1 MPELSVLIVN
11 YNSWRECVQA
21 IATLRQHGPTRPDG
35 TPMPYEV
42 IVVDNQS
49 PRKTPKLIAMV
60 EAELQLLRDEQGD
73 EQAGVLILHDENG
86 GYSKGMNL
94 AMSHS
99 RGKWILVSNPDVLF
113 GEGLLPSLQRHLEGD
128 PKAGIVVPKGFW
140 DTSHAGHLPPNT
152 LPTLWDAWAEVIGVY
167 SGRFRNWRLRRLL
180 KRWQAVWQAEQPMSL
195 PMMSGCLF
203 LTEREYFE
211 GIGKFDERY
220 PLYYEDADLSVT
232 IIKSG
237 RHIVQVPDARLVHFV
252 NRSGMSDLETMW
264 SRHKESRTKYYRK
277 WYGWLGRLTLYA
289 TSRLLEVKALAR
301 FRRVHPREPYVDLG
315 ESAEPPVLQL
325 PRSCERYLVLLSLD
339 LRFFL
344 AAGIYGS
351 GDSWT
356 PSQESF
362 DVFVN
367 TVFFFC
373 VFDLSNGEP
382 EFLGTWRY
390 HCLSHLGQPLPAVAS
405 EQPKE
410 VS

>member
-1 MPELSVLIVN
+1 MAELSVLIVN

-21 IATLRQHGPTRPDG
+21 VATLRQHGPTRPDG

-49 PRKTPKLIAMV
+49 PHKTPKLISMV
-60 EAELQLLRDEQGD
+60 EAELQKVCEQQGD
-73 EQAGVLILHDENG
+73 DKAGVLILHDENG

-94 AMSHS
+94 ALSHS
-99 RGKWILVSNPDVLF
+99 RGKWILVSNPDLLF

-128 PKAGIVVPKGFW
+128 PTAGIVVPKGFW

-152 LPTLWDAWAEVIGVY
+152 LPTLWDAWAEVLGMY
-167 SGRFRNWRLRRLL
+167 SRRFQYWHLKRLM
-180 KRWQAVWQAEQPMSL
+180 KRWQVAWQAVEPMSL

-203 LTEREYFE
+203 LTDREYFE
-211 GIGKFDERY
+211 RIGTFDERY
-220 PLYYEDADLSVT
+220 PLYYEDADLSVAIT
-232 IIKSG
+232 KSG
-237 RHIVQVPDARLVHFV
+237 RRIVQVPDAHLVHFV
-252 NRSGMSDLETMW
+252 NRSGMSDQETMW
-264 SRHKESRTKYYRK
+264 ARHKVSRGKYYRK
-277 WYGWLGRLTLYA
+277 WYGLFGKLTLSA
-289 TSRLLEVKALAR
+289 TGWFLQAKVLAR
-301 FRRVHPREPYVDLG
+301 FRRVHQREPYVDLG
-315 ESAEPPVLQL
+315 ESSKPPVLKLQ
-325 PRSCERYLVLLSLD
+325 RHCERYLVLLSLD

-344 AAGIYGS
+344 SAGIYGS

-373 VFDLSNGEP
+373 VFDLSSGEP

-390 HCLSHLGQPLPAVAS
+390 RCLSHLGQEIPSAAAKQS
-405 EQPKE
+405 GE